1 MMISKALKYFTV
13 SNLLIVIC
21 LLIPGMSYAQY
32 QEGIPK
38 PSGPVDLSKTSN
50 VVIFIVIPVII
61 LVLYLIFRRRI
72 GKVKK
77 EKHDR
82 MK

>member
-1 MMISKALKYFTV
+1 MISKALKYFTV

-21 LLIPGMSYAQY
+21 LLLPSMSYAQY
-32 QEGIPK
+32 QENIPK

-77 EKHDR
+77 EKYDR